1 MNLKAELWMKYHLN
15 FPIAGG
21 NGDSYETAIKILLNN
36 NLGILLE
43 KDIIAH
49 MFFEGNHDMKLIS
62 QELQIINNIKY
73 DLLTIELPNGNK
85 KTIYFDIDEFFG
97 KSFRLFNRGSKEYN
111 ELLLSMTR
119 RPDAEEEMS
128 WFN

>member
-62 QELQIINNIKY
+62 QELQIINNIKSY
-73 DLLTIELPNGNK
+73 I
-85 KTIYFDIDEFFG
+85 
-97 KSFRLFNRGSKEYN
+97 SQ
-111 ELLLSMTR
+111 
-119 RPDAEEEMS
+119 
-128 WFN
+128 